1 MHHTGQMGTEQS
13 NSPTSLAQSSKHH
26 WEDEVHPNV
35 PSQKEHGT
43 QHSAHASCLNSLW
56 FLMLTMSKK
65 TMKMDSQG
73 PGAQSWATGKKVPFG
88 SSLPAQ
94 LNKLT
99 ASLRTPFTIKNHQV
113 IWKATGKQL
122 FTVSPFVCLFVCFP
136 NGLSL

>member
-1 MHHTGQMGTEQS
+1 MH
-13 NSPTSLAQSSKHH
+13 L
-26 WEDEVHPNV
+26 NV
-35 PSQKEHGT
+35 LSQKEHGT
-43 QHSAHASCLNSLW
+43 QHSAHASCLNILG

-73 PGAQSWATGKKVPFG
+73 PGAQSWATGKKIPFG

-99 ASLRTPFTIKNHQV
+99 AFLRTPFTIKNHQV

-122 FTVSPFVCLFVCFP
+122 FTVSPFVCLFSKRSFSVAQAGP
-136 NGLSL
+136 ELTM